1 MILNDDCLTRLLM
14 LSPVIERGETG
25 LSEYA
30 GREGNSDGEERDVAV
45 GRDNDNRAES
55 GRADEKAVGVE
66 KESRVDGLE
75 IAALIRLEAL
85 LMG

>member
-1 MILNDDCLTRLLM
+1 M
-14 LSPVIERGETG
+14 
-25 LSEYA
+25 
-30 GREGNSDGEERDVAV
+30 AV
-45 GRDNDNRAES
+45 GRDKDKRAES

-75 IAALIRLEAL
+75 IAVLIRL